1 MSINIRLPNITAQNE
16 SGKLAQVQ
24 SYMYQLVEQL
34 NWALNAL
41 ETSRPGATQPTV
53 KIQQSEALSPKEAE
67 DTFNSIKAL
76 IIKSAD
82 IVMAYEKTILTD
94 FDGKYFADSDFGT
107 YLEETN
113 RKIEEN
119 SKGVTETYKNIQTIT
134 NSEGTGALDTLQ
146 DNVRTTNAYIKRGFL
161 EYDKDDGHAIY
172 GIEIGETS
180 DNGTFKQYA
189 QFTAEK
195 LTFFDVNKNPVAYI
209 GAGTED
215 KENTNCLYIT
225 GKAVF
230 QGDIK
235 FGKYYADTSDG
246 LAFTWIGG

>member
-1 MSINIRLPNITAQNE
+1 MSINLRLPNITAQNDA
-16 SGKLAQVQ
+16 GKLAQVQ

-34 NWALNAL
+34 NWALNTIETVGTGNGTAL
-41 ETSRPGATQPTV
+41 PTV
-53 KIQQSEALSPKEAE
+53 RVQQSEALSPEEAQ

-119 SKGVTETYKNIQTIT
+119 SKGVTETYSNIQTINT
-134 NSEGTGALDTLQ
+134 NLGNLEED
-146 DNVRTTNAYIKRGFL
+146 VRTTNAYIKRGL
-161 EYDKDDGHAIY
+161 LGYDNNGYAVY
-172 GIEIGETS
+172 GIEVGETKDGAFS
-180 DNGTFKQYA
+180 KYA
-189 QFTAEK
+189 RFTADR
-195 LTFFDVNKNPVAYI
+195 LSFYDVYGAEVAYI
-209 GAGTED
+209 GAG
-215 KENTNCLYIT
+215 CLYIV
-225 GKAVF
+225 GKSVF
-230 QGDIK
+230 LGEVQ
-235 FGKYYADTSDG
+235 FGGYNADTADG